1 MAGVATC
8 HRGTKSRLND
18 EVEDDVRDIERA
30 WQPKGNG
37 LPATRQVADIGTY
50 WGNRYKDDNALRDYL
65 NGGVETSQGLM
76 IRWLLQEDY
85 FSLQATSGAS
95 DIEREQLNLLEC

>member
-50 WGNRYKDDNALRDYL
+50 GGNRYKDDNALRDYL

-76 IRWLLQEDY
+76 SKMTNDDPMASTGRLLLSPGNFRRLSQRD
-85 FSLQATSGAS
+85 S
-95 DIEREQLNLLEC
+95 I